1 MRVGRQY
8 CPLAIKRLILGREL
22 PEATP
27 RSIWTDALVV
37 MGCRLEVKVYETRR
51 VLVEDNQY

>member
-8 CPLAIKRLILGREL
+8 CPLAIKRLILGREF
-22 PEATP
+22 PTATP

-37 MGCRLEVKVYETRR
+37 MAV
-51 VLVEDNQY
+51 D